1 MAVSKVISVP
11 VLFIGSLQS
20 ANFAYEMIAA
30 AATL

>member
-1 MAVSKVISVP
+1 MAVSKVMTVP
-11 VLFIGSLQS
+11 AFFLDSLKS